1 MILFY
6 ILVMAAPMPNHP
18 LFEAQIAGMT
28 VIKWVGI
35 LCCAYT
41 LLLWAR
47 RRRLPVLLNSTEV
60 RAFMVLLWIAVSSF
74 LTLSKTGNITFNPM
88 SSYTSF
94 LLLFILVLSLVDTFD
109 RLHRV
114 LLVALAG
121 VAITSLYVIREF
133 QLTGGRNLRPG
144 YVAGDSNYFAASAVL
159 MIPIAVYFAR
169 AKVSRCERWFC
180 VSSLLLVLL
189 AFTLAS
195 SRGGAVGLTVAIAY
209 MIARSKKSR
218 RSALLMALILVP
230 MLLYSP
236 ASPLPRLLHPSYG
249 DRFGEEARRELWNFG
264 LTMIFRH
271 PIVGIGLG
279 NFTALSYVVASGA
292 RGMYGMACNTFLE
305 IAAELGI
312 PGLIAYCTICTAALR
327 SAGRLCAEGKRQNDL
342 LLVYTGEAMQAGLLG
357 FIAAAMFVSAEYQKP
372 FWIFVALTATVPQL
386 LMEGTRQ
393 RSGGFSLPLAP
404 NPRKYAVTKA

>member
-18 LFEAQIAGMT
+18 LFEAQIAGLT

-35 LCCAYT
+35 LCCVYT
-41 LLLWAR
+41 LFLWAR
-47 RRRLPVLLNSTEV
+47 RRRLPELLNSTEV
-60 RAFMVLLWIAVSSF
+60 RAFLVLLWIAVSSF

-88 SSYTSF
+88 SSYLSF
-94 LLLFILVLSLVDTFD
+94 LLLFILVLSLVDTYE
-109 RLHRV
+109 RLHKV

-121 VAITSLYVIREF
+121 VAVTSLYVIREF

-159 MIPIAVYFAR
+159 MIPISIYFAR

-180 VSSLLLVLL
+180 VSSLLLILL

-195 SRGGAVGLTVAIAY
+195 SRGGAVGLCVAITY
-209 MIARSKKSR
+209 MIVRSRRSR
-218 RSALLMALILVP
+218 RSALLMALILLP

-249 DRFGEEARRELWNFG
+249 DRFGEEARRELWSFG
-264 LTMIFRH
+264 LAMVFSH

-279 NFTALSYVVASGA
+279 NFTAFSYVVASGA

-305 IAAELGI
+305 IAAELGL
-312 PGLIAYCTICTAALR
+312 PGLLAYCTICGAALR
-327 SAGRLCAEGKRQNDL
+327 SAGKLRAEGKRHNDVL
-342 LLVYTGEAMQAGLLG
+342 LFYTGEAMQAGLLG
-357 FIAAAMFVSAEYQKP
+357 FLAAAMFVSAEYQKP
-372 FWIFVALTATVPQL
+372 FWIFVALTATVPRL
-386 LMEGTRQ
+386 LTEEARQ
-393 RSGGFSLPLAP
+393 RRGEFRLPVAH